1 MIRKGSSRMSKQHQ
15 WMCFQGGNKRTA
27 FASFGTSNNFLR
39 SVKSSFVALSTK
51 THYYFYCQLLFISL
65 KDLFTLNYPF
75 LLDFLGPFKIK
86 LGVLSV
92 MLNDYFTW
100 FTQFPYW
107 RPYGQNQSD
116 HIKVLSLGKYVGN
129 GLSIL
134 RFNRSWLEKIWFY
147 SNLSRTKTNELFTW
161 YLRNRIM

>member
-39 SVKSSFVALSTK
+39 SVKSSFVVLSTK

-65 KDLFTLNYPF
+65 KDLFHSQLPF
-75 LLDFLGPFKIK
+75 SFRFFRPFQNKVGGTTWK
-86 LGVLSV
+86 
-92 MLNDYFTW
+92 MLNDYVTW

-134 RFNRSWLEKIWFY
+134 RFNRSWLEKMILNKWTFY
-147 SNLSRTKTNELFTW
+147 DYKS
-161 YLRNRIM
+161 

>member
-39 SVKSSFVALSTK
+39 SVKSSFVVLST
-51 THYYFYCQLLFISL
+51 HHFYRQLLFISL

-86 LGVLSV
+86 LGVLSENV
-92 MLNDYFTW
+92 EWLCYMIH
-100 FTQFPYW
+100 
-107 RPYGQNQSD
+107 S
-116 HIKVLSLGKYVGN
+116 V
-129 GLSIL
+129 SIL
-134 RFNRSWLEKIWFY
+134 KTLRAKPIGSHQSSFFRKICWKWIIDFKIQ
-147 SNLSRTKTNELFTW
+147 SLMITKNMIL
-161 YLRNRIM
+161 

>member
-39 SVKSSFVALSTK
+39 SVKSSFVVLSTK

-86 LGVLSV
+86 LGVLSEKCWMI
-92 MLNDYFTW
+92 MLHDSLSFHIEDLTGKTHW
-100 FTQFPYW
+100 FEMPFSV
-107 RPYGQNQSD
+107 QNE
-116 HIKVLSLGKYVGN
+116 
-129 GLSIL
+129 
-134 RFNRSWLEKIWFY
+134 EKIKDALASTF
-147 SNLSRTKTNELFTW
+147 LA
-161 YLRNRIM
+161 